1 MRRHRRD
8 GAWVGF
14 SGVVRLVAA
23 CLLLAVWSAVADDM
37 RLFRIGTGGEG
48 GTYYPIGGLIA
59 RSISQPPGAN
69 SCDDPDLCGV
79 SGLVAVAQTANGSVA
94 NVRSVAGGR
103 LESGFAQ
110 SDVAHWAFT
119 GRGVFADAAPLDN
132 LRAIAALYPETVH
145 VVARRE
151 AGIRSVRD
159 LRGRRVSLD
168 EPGSGTLIDARLVLQ
183 AHGLSEADIS
193 PEYIKPTLASDK
205 MRRGELDAFF
215 IVAGHPVSSIL
226 ELASDTAV
234 DIVPIDGQARQR
246 LLDEYPF
253 FTAEVIESGVYPGVG
268 AVPTIG
274 VRATW
279 VTQAQIDEDLVYR
292 ITRALWNR
300 ASRRLLDQG
309 HAKARSIVLASAL
322 DGLAIP
328 LHPGAER
335 YYRERGLPTAGDR

>member
-159 LRGRRVSLD
+159 LR
-168 EPGSGTLIDARLVLQ
+168 
-183 AHGLSEADIS
+183 
-193 PEYIKPTLASDK
+193 
-205 MRRGELDAFF
+205 
-215 IVAGHPVSSIL
+215 VAG
-226 ELASDTAV
+226 
-234 DIVPIDGQARQR
+234 
-246 LLDEYPF
+246 
-253 FTAEVIESGVYPGVG
+253 
-268 AVPTIG
+268 
-274 VRATW
+274 RAGFGNP
-279 VTQAQIDEDLVYR
+279 D
-292 ITRALWNR
+292 
-300 ASRRLLDQG
+300 RR
-309 HAKARSIVLASAL
+309 
-322 DGLAIP
+322 P
-328 LHPGAER
+328 PGAPGPWTV
-335 YYRERGLPTAGDR
+335 RGRHIARVHQAYACQRQDAPW